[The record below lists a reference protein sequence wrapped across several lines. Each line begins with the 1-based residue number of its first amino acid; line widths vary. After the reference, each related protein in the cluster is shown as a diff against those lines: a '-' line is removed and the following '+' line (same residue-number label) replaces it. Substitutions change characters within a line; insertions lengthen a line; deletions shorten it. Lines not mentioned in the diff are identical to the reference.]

1 MLEIF
6 FDSSVLSE
14 SRKRISTVYKIYY
27 ELLNNL
33 NLFIN
38 GYKLI
43 VRVWKKA
50 FESYNNWGIFFCFT
64 QNKKKNDKL
73 L

>member
-43 VRVWKKA
+43 VRV
-50 FESYNNWGIFFCFT
+50 
-64 QNKKKNDKL
+64 
-73 L
+73 